1 MEEKITPQRSKNTD
15 IIIMLLVVIAMAVY
29 YYGPR
34 VLIVAVCAIICSAVA
49 DYLSVRLNGAQRW
62 MINDFSQIITAL
74 ILTCLLPASVPYWLS
89 GVAAAIAVIIAKLP
103 FGGFGKNIF
112 NPAAV
117 AYAFVA
123 ICWPAK
129 VLMYP
134 RPFMTL
140 PLDPDITSGL
150 VNAPSYTLSM
160 GGVPR
165 MEILEAV
172 LGEFAGPAGASCV
185 IVILMCGIYM
195 MIRKTIS
202 RRATLSALLTVVL
215 IAAVFPR
222 TTADALTSV
231 INELFS
237 GVIVFMIVFMAN
249 DPVTLPK
256 TSKGEVMYGVCLGV
270 LSMIF
275 RHFGESE
282 IGCVYALLL
291 VNPFKNKFDEWSK
304 QLSDA
309 VCRAAGY
316 IARSVKANSKNRKR
330 KAQKKQI

>member
-1 MEEKITPQRSKNTD
+1 MEEKITPQRAKNTD
-15 IIIMLLVVIAMAVY
+15 VIIMLLVVIAMAVY

-49 DYLSVRLNGAQRW
+49 DYLSVRLSGAQRW

-74 ILTCLLPASVPYWLS
+74 ILTCLLPASVPYWLA
-89 GVAAAIAVIIAKLP
+89 GVAAVTAVLIAKLP
-103 FGGFGKNIF
+103 FGGYGKNIF

-134 RPFMTL
+134 RPFTVL
-140 PLDPDITSGL
+140 SLGSDVTSEM

-165 MEILEAV
+165 MGILEAV

-185 IVILMCGIYM
+185 IVILICGIYM

-202 RRATLSALLTVVL
+202 ARATLSALLTVTL

-237 GVIVFMIVFMAN
+237 GVIVFMLVFMAN
-249 DPVTLPK
+249 DPVTLPR
-256 TSKGEVMYGVCLGV
+256 TPKGELMYGVCLGAA
-270 LSMIF
+270 SMIF
-275 RHFGESE
+275 RHFGASE

-291 VNPFKNKFDEWSK
+291 VNPFKNKFDQWSE
-304 QLSDA
+304 QLIN
-309 VCRAAGY
+309 AAGNCLQ
-316 IARSVKANSKNRKR
+316 SVKKRLANRKR
-330 KAQKKQI
+330 KGAEGER